1 MVKIEI
7 NLTILFIQ
15 SEYSEDIQVL
25 FGLDAYTG
33 LEI

>member
-15 SEYSEDIQVL
+15 SEYTEDIQVS
-25 FGLDAYTG
+25 FGLDAYTV